1 MHVQECWVHDQHD
14 LNTSD
19 HLPISV
25 QVEVHPERGSHQPQ
39 TKPKVNW
46 NKAKELNLIPA
57 YAAAVNAIIPSFIG
71 KSYDT
76 VDEIDADICKVS
88 KLLKEAAQK
97 TLPELKPKKPRRRW
111 FQDRTLSV
119 LSAQSRKA
127 WIRWNEAGR
136 PTCGSLYEEKNKL
149 RQELRK
155 RHQNPC
161 SNW

>member
-76 VDEIDADICKVS
+76 LDEIDADICKVS

-97 TLPELKPKKPRRRW
+97 N
-111 FQDRTLSV
+111 
-119 LSAQSRKA
+119 SA
-127 WIRWNEAGR
+127 
-136 PTCGSLYEEKNKL
+136 
-149 RQELRK
+149 
-155 RHQNPC
+155 
-161 SNW
+161 

>member
-1 MHVQECWVHDQHD
+1 MHSLGHYYGKRPCQAYAVLVNPRFHVRTTVDYILADCESSHHVQECWVHDQHD

-76 VDEIDADICKVS
+76 LDEIDADICKVS

-97 TLPELKPKKPRRRW
+97 KLC
-111 FQDRTLSV
+111 LS
-119 LSAQSRKA
+119 
-127 WIRWNEAGR
+127 
-136 PTCGSLYEEKNKL
+136 
-149 RQELRK
+149 
-155 RHQNPC
+155 
-161 SNW
+161 